1 VIIGAGNLGNALAAY
16 SGFARYGLRV
26 VAVFDTDPQK
36 VGLEVAGVPVLPLK
50 ALESE
55 VTRREV
61 ELAILC
67 LPASAAQVVAN
78 RLVRAGV
85 RAIWNFAPA
94 YLQVPD
100 EVIVRHE
107 QLAIGLGVLFCRLAA
122 QGERPS
128 PRHAKAARAGAP
140 ARSSGEGKHGVWP

>member
-1 VIIGAGNLGNALAAY
+1 
-16 SGFARYGLRV
+16 
-26 VAVFDTDPQK
+26 
-36 VGLEVAGVPVLPLK
+36 
-50 ALESE
+50 
-55 VTRREV
+55 V
-61 ELAILC
+61 ELAILA
-67 LPASAAQVVAN
+67 LPASAAQAVAN

-122 QGERPS
+122 QGERPH
-128 PRHAKAARAGAP
+128 PRHAKAARAGAS
-140 ARSSGEGKHGVWP
+140 ARARGDGKHGVWP